1 MKKLP
6 DVESSYQ
13 GELYRKGI
21 HLSSLSIPVG
31 YALLDKGTMLAILF
45 PVTALLVV
53 TDFARIYSPSFR
65 RFYHGLFGWL
75 MREHERGPGSRSL
88 NGASYVLLSACICI
102 LLFPQVIAITAFS
115 ILIVSDTV
123 AALIG
128 RRFGKKRFLGKSREG
143 ATAFLVSAILVVLLA
158 PKVSYSPAEYLIG
171 TAGAGIGTI
180 VESLPI
186 AIDDNLSIP
195 VCIGVVMW
203 LLYVLFLPTT
213 ILI

>member
-31 YALLDKGTMLAILF
+31 YALLDRETLLWILL
-45 PVTALLVV
+45 PLTALFLVADV
-53 TDFARIYSPSFR
+53 TRFYSPWFR
-65 RFYHGLFGWL
+65 GLYHRFFGWP
-75 MREHERGPGSRSL
+75 MREHERGPGTRNL

-102 LLFPQVIAITAFS
+102 LLFPTVIAITAFS

-128 RRFGKKRFLGKSREG
+128 RKFGKKPFLGKSREG
-143 ATAFLVSAILVVLLA
+143 ATAFFLSAVLVVLLT
-158 PKVSYSPAEYLIG
+158 PKVHWSPAEYLIG
-171 TAGAGIGTI
+171 TAGAGIGTV
-180 VESLPI
+180 VESLPLH
-186 AIDDNLSIP
+186 IDDNLSIP
-195 VCIGVVMW
+195 LSIGAAMW
-203 LLYVLFLPTT
+203 ILYSLFLPAHF
-213 ILI
+213 